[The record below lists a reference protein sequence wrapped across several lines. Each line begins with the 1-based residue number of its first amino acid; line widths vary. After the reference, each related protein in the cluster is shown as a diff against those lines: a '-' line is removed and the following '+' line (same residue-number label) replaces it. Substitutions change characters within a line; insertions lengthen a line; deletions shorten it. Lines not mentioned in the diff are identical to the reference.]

1 MAREAKS
8 ERYSVLLVEDDA
20 PTRAHLAR
28 AIQAHPSLELIA
40 ARGTLGEARE
50 DVSTVAPD
58 VLLTD
63 LGLPDGSGIDL
74 IRHTREKAPK
84 SQIMVV
90 TVFGDEKN
98 VISSIEAG
106 ASGYLLKDGTS
117 EAIGESVMQL
127 MQGGSPMSAP
137 IARRLLERFRSD
149 APADPPE
156 SEADPAASP
165 AARTSLT
172 GRETEI
178 LQLIAKGFSF
188 PEIASLLSIS
198 AHTVTSHVRHI
209 YEKLEVNSRGEAV
222 YEAVQQGLIKM
233 DE

>member
-1 MAREAKS
+1 MAGEAKS
-8 ERYSVLLVEDDA
+8 GRYSVLVVEDDA

-28 AIQAHPSLELIA
+28 AIEAHPSLELVA

-50 DVSTVAPD
+50 DVSRIAPD

-74 IRHTREKAPK
+74 IRHTRQKAPT

-149 APADPPE
+149 APSEPPE
-156 SEADPAASP
+156 SEGESEAPR
-165 AARTSLT
+165 ARTSLT

>member
-1 MAREAKS
+1 MTSDTKS

-28 AIQAHPSLELIA
+28 AIEAHPQLDLIA
-40 ARGTLGEARE
+40 ARGTLGEAR
-50 DVSTVAPD
+50 DDLASNPPD

-74 IRHTREKAPK
+74 IRQARQTTPKA
-84 SQIMVV
+84 QIMVV

-137 IARRLLERFRSD
+137 IARRLLERFRGD
-149 APADPPE
+149 ATPETASTGAEPPKRPR
-156 SEADPAASP
+156 A
-165 AARTSLT
+165 SLT

-178 LQLIAKGFSF
+178 LRLIAKGFSF